1 MAIIVVVAEVCAR
14 RRRRLPPR
22 DVPRV
27 ITWAV
32 VTSGLLIV
40 VADWLFSFIL
50 VTVGL
55 ATNGIEVVA
64 TAAATV
70 AASSAASNATALAAN
85 ATAAA
90 AVAATEL

>member
-50 VTVGL
+50 ITVGL

-64 TAAATV
+64 TAAVSSSV
-70 AASSAASNATALAAN
+70 AALAAN
-85 ATAAA
+85 ATVAGAAN
-90 AVAATEL
+90 ATEL